1 MENIILKNV
10 FAEMSILF
18 NYIDYNL
25 ITKVPLHILECIENE
40 KNPNHKI
47 VIDPNKSLDEQNLL
61 KETFSLLT
69 VFKLDYWCDDEKEKK
84 EILAILNNNE
94 EKYQTQLKE
103 KYNPDNIFKNNQSI
117 IDKNTS
123 TQNSSIPTIVDN
135 EDGIDEKNNIFTYI
149 LKKIKIIINK
159 IKLN

>member
-10 FAEMSILF
+10 FAEISMLF

-25 ITKVPLHILECIENE
+25 ITKIPLHILECIENE

-69 VFKLDYWCDDEKEKK
+69 VFKLDYWCDDEKEKSSHQHSQK
-84 EILAILNNNE
+84 HVAGAC
-94 EKYQTQLKE
+94 
-103 KYNPDNIFKNNQSI
+103 SS
-117 IDKNTS
+117 DKN
-123 TQNSSIPTIVDN
+123 PVH
-135 EDGIDEKNNIFTYI
+135 
-149 LKKIKIIINK
+149 
-159 IKLN
+159 